1 MPFLYLFTIQNLNH
15 YIIERNFAIISKNS
29 QDKLDELNEGDI
41 TDIFNES
48 ILEKEI
54 IIEKLVI
61 TFSIENFDKIILNYT
76 KNCDMYIKNE
86 KNNYFCFIDN
96 QKYFIENYVYDENN
110 KIYNYICIFDT

>member
-54 IIEKLVI
+54 IIDKSVI
-61 TFSIENFDKIILNYT
+61 TFSSENYDKIILNYN
-76 KNCDMYIKNE
+76 KNCDIYIKNE

-96 QKYFIENYVYDENN
+96 EKYFIENNEYNENN
-110 KIYNYICIFDT
+110 TIYNYICIFDT